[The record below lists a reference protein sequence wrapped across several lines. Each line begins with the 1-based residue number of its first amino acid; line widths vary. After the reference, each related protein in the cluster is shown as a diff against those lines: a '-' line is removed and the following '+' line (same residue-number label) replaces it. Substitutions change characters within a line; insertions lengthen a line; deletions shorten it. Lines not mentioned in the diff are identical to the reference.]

1 MAGAF
6 PESDDE
12 EDEQEWDQPQPGS
25 QDRDRSISPG
35 RKGERGF
42 MGEMQRPATTTTME
56 ADKSSGRDKGPD
68 SDAEWGVD

>member
-12 EDEQEWDQPQPGS
+12 EDEEEMGPWDQPPG
-25 QDRDRSISPG
+25 SISPG
-35 RKGERGF
+35 RKGERGSTAG
-42 MGEMQRPATTTTME
+42 MGRPATTTMAT
-56 ADKSSGRDKGPD
+56 DGSSSRDKGPD